1 MSRDTAA
8 LTTHLRERLGPNLR
22 LVFDYQGADVT
33 FSYIRDDLPRDLVR
47 ERCELMA
54 DLYQNEYRELVERGD
69 DHVELNSLTASLH
82 LFDIG
87 LILNLRDPQNPEGG
101 VAFTFDYETGSRLIG
116 FVAECSEVL
125 YGDPH
130 HTVPDDPLSKLLE

>member
-8 LTTHLRERLGPNLR
+8 LTSHLRERLGPNLR
-22 LVFDYQGADVT
+22 LVFDYQGEDVS
-33 FSYIRDDLPRDLVR
+33 FSYVRDDLPRDLVR
-47 ERCELMA
+47 ERCELMV

-69 DHVELNSLTASLH
+69 DEVDLTSLTASLH

-87 LILNLRDPQNPEGG
+87 LILNLRDPTNPEGG

-125 YGDPH
+125 YGDVY
-130 HTVPDDPLSKLLE
+130 HTVPDDPLSDLVE